1 VSRAD
6 TDTVAPWAMAP
17 GAGPR
22 EGGASPHPSER
33 QMGMV
38 ALARQWLSAL
48 WRFLE
53 TGVLPKGASLN
64 AAVRIR

>member
-1 VSRAD
+1 ME
-6 TDTVAPWAMAP
+6 MAWGWWRFQPESERSP
-17 GAGPR
+17 GDQARVGPGSAR
-22 EGGASPHPSER
+22 LR